1 MNLLVPTG
9 LGRHIVNIFYLW
21 GFQYLQN
28 SSKDRA
34 QNIVYS
40 PRGGTKSP
48 ELHLMAKLLLFY
60 LA

>member
-1 MNLLVPTG
+1 MNLLVPAG
-9 LGRHIVNIFYLW
+9 LGQHIVNIFHLW

-28 SSKDRA
+28 SSKEMA
-34 QNIVYS
+34 QDIVPS

-48 ELHLMAKLLLFY
+48 ELHLMAKLLLFC